1 MAKKPVAFKAALSFP
16 NRAIAHFYSRI
27 EQQRLVLQHIRAAL
41 PEALAKHTRY
51 CVINDKKLLIYTDSA
66 AWASQL
72 RFYNKAILAAA
83 APMTRDAVTIMKVKI
98 LTEQKSPDTQP
109 VRKAAVPSLEKI
121 EIIRNLGLNVPD
133 DQLKQSL
140 LKLSATLQ
148 RLSDDAG

>member
-41 PEALAKHTRY
+41 PEALAKHARY

-83 APMTRDAVTIMKVKI
+83 APMTRDAVTIMKIKI

-133 DQLKQSL
+133 NQLKQSL

>member
-41 PEALAKHTRY
+41 PEALAKHARY

-83 APMTRDAVTIMKVKI
+83 TPMTRDAVTIMKVKI

-133 DQLKQSL
+133 NQLKQSL